1 MIENLMIKFFKND
14 KKTITK
20 PVEYYF
26 IDKQS
31 SLLFLQISFK
41 TCIITRTKKHIEK
54 KRHF

>member
-1 MIENLMIKFFKND
+1 MIKFFKND
-14 KKTITK
+14 RKTITK